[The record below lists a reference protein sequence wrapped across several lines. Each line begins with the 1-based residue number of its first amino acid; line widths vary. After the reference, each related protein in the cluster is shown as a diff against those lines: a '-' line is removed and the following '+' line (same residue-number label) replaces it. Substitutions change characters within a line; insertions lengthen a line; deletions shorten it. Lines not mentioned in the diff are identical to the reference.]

1 MPWLVL
7 FVWKR
12 SDRVPDMPL
21 SLPLCILA
29 RSRPVWALFL
39 KIFFEKIAFL
49 ARNHAR
55 SGPKSGWNPRYEHQW
70 KLNSIPGHY
79 QSFEMN
85 YMGNGW
91 FSNEKNAKFG
101 PKPLFRAR
109 LGGLARFWA
118 RNHVFFRSFCFR
130 TSFEHLIW
138 HFNPLNG
145 QFELISPLWK
155 KGIIFRI
162 LAYVKG

>member
-1 MPWLVL
+1 MAAQGPVVGVVCVKKIRKGTEYAPQSASMH
-7 FVWKR
+7 FGQVQTC
-12 SDRVPDMPL
+12 L
-21 SLPLCILA
+21 SL
-29 RSRPVWALFL
+29 VFKDFL
-39 KIFFEKIAFL
+39 RKIAFL
-49 ARNHAR
+49 ARNQAR

-118 RNHVFFRSFCFR
+118 RNLVFSGVFAL
-130 TSFEHLIW
+130 TSFEHLI
-138 HFNPLNG
+138 
-145 QFELISPLWK
+145 
-155 KGIIFRI
+155 
-162 LAYVKG
+162 